1 MSLKSVHVL
10 FIVLATT
17 LVVMFGV
24 WSLRNGS
31 TAAAIASFVI
41 GAGLCG
47 YGVWFFG
54 KTKGMKAE

>member
-1 MSLKSVHVL
+1 MSLKSVHIL

-24 WSLRNGS
+24 WSLRQGS
-31 TAAAIASFVI
+31 TAAAIASFLI
-41 GAGLCG
+41 GAALVG
-47 YGVWFFG
+47 YGMWFLG